1 MVGSQDVVQI
11 TAVYTWAAGIL
22 SGIIGAMGVG
32 GGGVLIIYL
41 TLMAGVDQITAQGI
55 NLIFFIP
62 CAVIAL
68 IIHSRKK
75 LVVWRL
81 ALPMIIGG
89 FIGVAVGAYLAE
101 LIGANLLSKLFSV
114 FLIFIGIK
122 TLFAKSE
129 GKRAKKIKADA

>member
-1 MVGSQDVVQI
+1 M
-11 TAVYTWAAGIL
+11 WAAGIL

-41 TLMAGVDQITAQGI
+41 TLMAGVDQITAQGM
-55 NLIFFIP
+55 NLIFLLP

-129 GKRAKKIKADA
+129 GKKAKK